1 MPSYENTPM
10 SSAVMFQTNQYLAMK
25 DKQDSHSI
33 SGDVSGKYRRKN
45 LSNLSVDQEQ
55 VGKRQEQASMERIH
69 LMD

>member
-1 MPSYENTPM
+1 
-10 SSAVMFQTNQYLAMK
+10 MK

-55 VGKRQEQASMERIH
+55 VKKRQEQASMERIQ
-69 LMD
+69 LMDKYTKNEQ